1 MKIVFDNVQSNVFVF
16 FNGILV
22 IFVDFAMGLRDN
34 ALWRIRVI
42 FVNTRRVVNENLG
55 LKN

>member
-22 IFVDFAMGLRDN
+22 ILVDFAMGLRDN
-34 ALWRIRVI
+34 ALWWIRVV
-42 FVNTRRVVNENLG
+42 FVKTRRVVN
-55 LKN
+55 

>member
-22 IFVDFAMGLRDN
+22 ILVDFAMGDN
-34 ALWRIRVI
+34 AFWRIRVV
-42 FVNTRRVVNENLG
+42 FVNTRRVVN
-55 LKN
+55 